1 MKNRYSRSGIYRS
14 SVSWWIMLFFIYF
27 SNISFSQGQI
37 KVPFTQRTS
46 SYSPS
51 KKIYS
56 IKGDFTMIG
65 NTNLT
70 LQNYNDNSQNG
81 NNYMV
86 YVDVDN
92 EPNTWNSSSATLNFS
107 TENGAVPSCSNIIYA
122 GLYWTGRASD
132 NSPSDNT
139 FSIKKNG
146 VTKIFNKHKV
156 LFKGPGQSYTQIT
169 ASDNPSNI
177 YFPSTSDGY
186 MYSAYAEVTDL
197 VRAGGIGEY
206 FVADIALKEGDG
218 GGTGYFG
225 GWGLIVV
232 YENSKMKDR
241 DVTIFDGHAY
251 VVVSG
256 GHGTQF
262 ELPVSGF
269 NAAKTGPVNL
279 KLGVMAGEGD
289 KSISGDYFEIQ
300 KNSDASW
307 LRLSHALNSTTN
319 FFNSSILTD
328 GNRNPNLL
336 NNTGMDISMFNIP
349 NPGNTVIANSQ
360 TSTKFRYGSTMDTY
374 IIFAIAMSVD
384 AYKVKPELLIS
395 AQEIGGVTPTVP
407 LKALPG
413 QEIEYKIEL
422 RNKGTEGINNAKIVI
437 PIPYTSSYVPGSL
450 SSVVNFT
457 PLPTP
462 NTTTFD
468 PSLGANGSIVWD
480 LGNVPLPGNP
490 STLLASLTY
499 KLKVTE
505 DCSILVNTH
514 CTPVVATDG
523 EVSGSGAVTGTD
535 FNNINFIQGFN
546 TETCAGEPIPGPIT
560 VEIDKEAY
568 VTEHCQSVPS
578 ERTFTYCNNGSSIPF
593 SDISGSFPAGSR
605 FYNQYPVSGDA
616 VEYTNENPFR
626 AISGTTTYYAIPPG
640 VTDCFFQ
647 FNIEVNTLNSTPG
660 TKDINYCVGETA
672 LPLTADKSNDA
683 YLLYFYDS
691 QLSTT
696 PQVSITPLT
705 NIAGET
711 TYWVAEGLSSSCIS
725 PNKVPI
731 HVKVNPL
738 STATIS
744 GTVSVC
750 ENSPS
755 PLITFT
761 GSNGTAPYTFTYKVN
776 GGASQSVTTSSG
788 SSVTV
793 PVPTGSA
800 GTFIYDLVSVQDA
813 GSASCLES
821 QSGSAVVTVKL
832 LPSAPVSI
840 NSDRNNL
847 CPNDGRQITLTA
859 SGGFG
864 YNMKWH
870 KADCAG
876 TSIGTGTFLT
886 IDAPTETTIYY
897 VNWSTDCGDSE
908 CASITIMVFDTEIPH
923 ITAPADVHV
932 TSDAGK
938 CTASGVVLGTPV
950 TSDNCSVASVTKDV
964 VEPFALG
971 NTTVTWTVTDGLG
984 NTETATQVVTVT
996 DTEKPKIT
1004 APADV
1009 HVTSDAGKCT
1019 ATGVALGTPVTLDNC
1034 SVATVTNDAVEPFA
1048 LGNITVTWTVT
1059 DGSGNTETATQVVTV
1074 TDTEKPKITAPAAVN
1089 VTSDAGKCTAT
1100 GVALGT
1106 PVTSDNC
1113 SVASVTNNAVE
1124 PFALGNT
1131 TVTWIV
1137 TDGSGNTETATQVV
1151 TVTDTEKPKITAPAD
1166 VHVTSDAGKC
1176 TATGV
1181 ALGTPV
1187 TLDNC
1192 SVASVTNNAV
1202 EPFALGNTTVTWI
1215 VTDGS
1220 GNTETATQVVT
1231 VTDTEKPKITAPAD
1245 ISVNSDAGKCTASG
1259 VTLGTPVT
1267 SDNCSVGSVTNN
1279 AVEPFALGNTTVTWT
1294 VTDGSGNTET
1304 ATQVVTVTDTEK
1316 PKITAPA
1323 DVSVNSDAGKCTATG
1338 VALGM
1343 PVTSDNCSV
1352 GSVTNNAVE
1361 PFALG
1366 NTTVIWTVMDGSGN
1380 KETATQVVTVKD
1392 AEKPKITAPADV
1404 TINADAGKCT
1414 ASGVALG
1421 TPVTSDNCSVATVTN
1436 NAVEPFAL
1444 GNTTVIWTVM
1454 DGSGNKETATQ
1465 VVTVKDAEKPK
1476 ITAPAD
1482 VTINADAGKCT
1493 ASGVALGTPITS
1505 DNCSVAAFTSDA
1517 VEPFTLGST
1526 TVTWTVMDG
1535 SGNKE
1540 TATQVVTVKDAEKP
1554 KITAPADVTINADAG
1569 KCSASGVALG
1579 TPVTSDNCSV
1589 ASFTSDAVEPFA
1601 LGTTTV
1607 TWTVT
1612 DGSGNKQT
1620 ATQVVTVTDTQLPAI
1635 TAPAAVSVNTDAGK
1649 CTASGVSLGT
1659 PVTSDN
1665 CSVASVIS
1673 DAVEPFALGTTT
1685 VTWTVTDGSGNSKK
1699 ATQLVNVLLNSISIA
1714 SAGTYGPV
1722 CVNASDI
1729 LLKGTPSGGIWT
1741 GTGVSGNQTDGYVFD
1756 PSSGTQTLTYTYTL
1770 QGGCPNSDVTTI
1782 TVNSLPVVSAGS
1794 YGPLC
1799 SDGPHIQLV
1808 GTPAGGIWTGTGVS
1822 GTQADG
1828 YMFDPSVG
1836 TQNLTY
1842 TYTDSNSCRS
1852 SESTTIVVTTRP
1864 KLQVNING
1872 LTLTDNHDGIDE
1884 VGNLT
1889 ICNTTEAN
1897 LHVIEVKD
1905 LNHVNPPVNVKVK
1918 QTFILNNVTFAPV
1931 NDVVPVESY
1940 GSEDLKVVLI
1950 NPTLPGTLE
1959 MQGFAFYDSNDND
1972 ILDADECA
1980 GDLIKYNVTVRP
1992 LPSAPTSIST
2002 DRNNLCPNDGGQITL
2017 TASGGFGYNMKWHK
2031 ADCAGT
2037 SIGTGTSLTIDAPT
2051 ETTTYYV
2058 NWSTDCGD
2066 SECSSITI
2074 MVFDTE
2080 KPKITAPA
2088 DVSVNSDAG
2097 KCTASGVALGTP
2109 ATSDNCSVATVTNN
2123 AVEPFALGNT
2133 TVTWTVTDGSG
2144 NTETATQVVT
2154 VTDTEKPKIT
2164 APAAVSINS
2173 DAGKC
2178 TASGVALGAPVTSDN
2193 CSVATVTNDAV
2204 EPFAL
2209 GSTTV
2214 IWTVTDG
2221 SGNTE
2226 TATQI
2231 VTVTDTQLPTIT
2243 APAAV
2248 SVNTDIGK
2256 CTASGVSLG
2265 TPVTSDNCSVAS
2277 VTNNAVEPFALGNT
2291 TVTWTVTDGSGN
2303 SKKATQLV
2311 NVSLNPISIA
2321 SAETYGPVCVNAPD
2335 ILLKGAP
2342 SGGIWTGTGVT
2353 GNQIDGYVFDP
2364 SSGTQTLTYTYT
2376 LDGGCANS
2384 DATTITVNPQPVVS
2398 AGSYGPLCSDG
2409 THIPLVGTPA
2419 GGIWTGTGVSGNQAD
2434 GYVFDPSAG
2443 TQTLTYTYTD
2453 GNGCQASASTAIT
2466 VNSRPQLQATING
2479 LTLTDNHNGTDET
2492 GSLTICNSTVSNLH
2506 INQVSDLNNVTPSN
2520 LVKVKQE
2527 FTLTNVTF
2535 APVSDVIPIG
2545 SYGPED
2551 LNVALINPH
2560 LPGTL
2565 EMKGYAFFDSNDN
2578 DLLDA
2583 DECAGDWIKYTITVK
2598 PLSEDPISISVDR
2611 NNLCPNDNG
2620 DITLTANGG
2629 FGYTMNWFKDN
2640 CNGTSIGTGTSL
2652 TVESPAV
2659 TTIYYANWSTD
2670 CGDSECASIT
2680 IMVFDTEKPKIT
2692 APADVSVNSD
2702 AGKCTASGVALGT
2715 PATSDNCSV
2724 ATVTNNAVEPFA
2736 LGSTTVTWT
2745 VTDGSGNTETA
2756 TQVITV
2762 TDTEK
2767 PKITAPA
2774 NISVNADA
2782 GKCTATGVAL
2792 GTPVTSDNCSVATV
2806 TNNAVEP
2813 FALGS
2818 TTVTWTVTDGSGNMK
2833 TATQIVTVT
2842 DTEKPKITAPAAVN
2856 VTSDAGK
2863 CTASGV
2869 ALGTPVPSDN
2879 CSVASVTNNAVEPFA
2894 LGNTTVTWIVTDG
2907 SGNTETATQ
2916 VVTVTDTEKPKIT
2929 APADV
2934 YVTSDAGKCTASGVA
2949 LGTPVT
2955 SDNCSVAIVTNDAV
2969 EPFVLGNT
2977 TVTWTVTDGS
2987 GNKQTAIQ
2995 ILTVTDTEKPS
3006 ISAPPA
3012 ITVNTDSGKNT
3023 ASGLSL
3029 GNPVV
3034 ADNCSVVKIV
3044 NDASEP
3050 LSIGDHIITW
3060 IVTDGSGNISTATQ
3074 SVKVVD
3080 NQNPVFTQC
3089 LTGNDQTVSANPGIA
3104 TYLQNGTSW
3113 NPTVADNDQVASL
3126 NYTLSG
3132 VTVGTGNNL
3141 QGVKFNLGLT
3151 NVTWTAVDH
3160 SGNTG
3165 TCTFKVT
3172 VVDNEK
3178 PVFTE
3183 CIGGQNLTLET
3194 PSQSSVLYLSGDVYD
3209 AKAVDNDRVVTLA
3222 YQLTGAT
3229 VGSGSTLNNVQFNPG
3244 TTLVTWTAVDAYGN
3258 SSSCQY
3264 SIIVLNSNVPPTATD
3279 DNYTVKE
3286 GDELVGDVRANDSHV
3301 TVPVEN
3307 LQVEL
3312 TSTVSHGV
3320 LSLNSSGT
3328 FSYKPNMDYIGV
3340 DHFTY
3345 KICKD
3350 NFLCDEANVTITVIK
3365 NSDCTISIPNGF
3377 SPDGDG
3383 INEYFKIRCLY
3394 NYPNATLKI
3403 YTRSGIM
3410 VYEQDHYGNIDY
3422 WGNEKDAWWNGKT
3435 GNKWN
3440 IGGNSLM
3447 SATYIYILEL
3457 EKGDKNSVKTGT
3469 VFLSK

>member
-1009 HVTSDAGKCT
+1009 
-1019 ATGVALGTPVTLDNC
+1019 
-1034 SVATVTNDAVEPFA
+1034 
-1048 LGNITVTWTVT
+1048 
-1059 DGSGNTETATQVVTV
+1059 
-1074 TDTEKPKITAPAAVN
+1074 
-1089 VTSDAGKCTAT
+1089 
-1100 GVALGT
+1100 
-1106 PVTSDNC
+1106 
-1113 SVASVTNNAVE
+1113 
-1124 PFALGNT
+1124 
-1131 TVTWIV
+1131 
-1137 TDGSGNTETATQVV
+1137 
-1151 TVTDTEKPKITAPAD
+1151 
-1166 VHVTSDAGKC
+1166 
-1176 TATGV
+1176 
-1181 ALGTPV
+1181 
-1187 TLDNC
+1187 
-1192 SVASVTNNAV
+1192 
-1202 EPFALGNTTVTWI
+1202 
-1215 VTDGS
+1215 
-1220 GNTETATQVVT
+1220 
-1231 VTDTEKPKITAPAD
+1231 
-1245 ISVNSDAGKCTASG
+1245 
-1259 VTLGTPVT
+1259 
-1267 SDNCSVGSVTNN
+1267 
-1279 AVEPFALGNTTVTWT
+1279 
-1294 VTDGSGNTET
+1294 
-1304 ATQVVTVTDTEK
+1304 
-1316 PKITAPA
+1316 
-1323 DVSVNSDAGKCTATG
+1323 
-1338 VALGM
+1338 
-1343 PVTSDNCSV
+1343 
-1352 GSVTNNAVE
+1352 
-1361 PFALG
+1361 
-1366 NTTVIWTVMDGSGN
+1366 
-1380 KETATQVVTVKD
+1380 
-1392 AEKPKITAPADV
+1392 
-1404 TINADAGKCT
+1404 
-1414 ASGVALG
+1414 
-1421 TPVTSDNCSVATVTN
+1421 
-1436 NAVEPFAL
+1436 
-1444 GNTTVIWTVM
+1444 
-1454 DGSGNKETATQ
+1454 
-1465 VVTVKDAEKPK
+1465 
-1476 ITAPAD
+1476 
-1482 VTINADAGKCT
+1482 
-1493 ASGVALGTPITS
+1493 
-1505 DNCSVAAFTSDA
+1505 
-1517 VEPFTLGST
+1517 
-1526 TVTWTVMDG
+1526 
-1535 SGNKE
+1535 
-1540 TATQVVTVKDAEKP
+1540 
-1554 KITAPADVTINADAG
+1554 
-1569 KCSASGVALG
+1569 
-1579 TPVTSDNCSV
+1579 
-1589 ASFTSDAVEPFA
+1589 
-1601 LGTTTV
+1601 
-1607 TWTVT
+1607 
-1612 DGSGNKQT
+1612 
-1620 ATQVVTVTDTQLPAI
+1620 
-1635 TAPAAVSVNTDAGK
+1635 
-1649 CTASGVSLGT
+1649 
-1659 PVTSDN
+1659 
-1665 CSVASVIS
+1665 
-1673 DAVEPFALGTTT
+1673 
-1685 VTWTVTDGSGNSKK
+1685 
-1699 ATQLVNVLLNSISIA
+1699 
-1714 SAGTYGPV
+1714 
-1722 CVNASDI
+1722 
-1729 LLKGTPSGGIWT
+1729 
-1741 GTGVSGNQTDGYVFD
+1741 
-1756 PSSGTQTLTYTYTL
+1756 
-1770 QGGCPNSDVTTI
+1770 
-1782 TVNSLPVVSAGS
+1782 
-1794 YGPLC
+1794 
-1799 SDGPHIQLV
+1799 
-1808 GTPAGGIWTGTGVS
+1808 
-1822 GTQADG
+1822 
-1828 YMFDPSVG
+1828 
-1836 TQNLTY
+1836 
-1842 TYTDSNSCRS
+1842 
-1852 SESTTIVVTTRP
+1852 
-1864 KLQVNING
+1864 
-1872 LTLTDNHDGIDE
+1872 
-1884 VGNLT
+1884 
-1889 ICNTTEAN
+1889 
-1897 LHVIEVKD
+1897 
-1905 LNHVNPPVNVKVK
+1905 
-1918 QTFILNNVTFAPV
+1918 
-1931 NDVVPVESY
+1931 
-1940 GSEDLKVVLI
+1940 
-1950 NPTLPGTLE
+1950 
-1959 MQGFAFYDSNDND
+1959 
-1972 ILDADECA
+1972 
-1980 GDLIKYNVTVRP
+1980 
-1992 LPSAPTSIST
+1992 
-2002 DRNNLCPNDGGQITL
+2002 
-2017 TASGGFGYNMKWHK
+2017 
-2031 ADCAGT
+2031 
-2037 SIGTGTSLTIDAPT
+2037 
-2051 ETTTYYV
+2051 
-2058 NWSTDCGD
+2058 
-2066 SECSSITI
+2066 
-2074 MVFDTE
+2074 
-2080 KPKITAPA
+2080 
-2088 DVSVNSDAG
+2088 
-2097 KCTASGVALGTP
+2097 
-2109 ATSDNCSVATVTNN
+2109 
-2123 AVEPFALGNT
+2123 
-2133 TVTWTVTDGSG
+2133 
-2144 NTETATQVVT
+2144 
-2154 VTDTEKPKIT
+2154 
-2164 APAAVSINS
+2164 
-2173 DAGKC
+2173 
-2178 TASGVALGAPVTSDN
+2178 
-2193 CSVATVTNDAV
+2193 
-2204 EPFAL
+2204 
-2209 GSTTV
+2209 
-2214 IWTVTDG
+2214 
-2221 SGNTE
+2221 
-2226 TATQI
+2226 
-2231 VTVTDTQLPTIT
+2231 
-2243 APAAV
+2243 
-2248 SVNTDIGK
+2248 
-2256 CTASGVSLG
+2256 
-2265 TPVTSDNCSVAS
+2265 
-2277 VTNNAVEPFALGNT
+2277 
-2291 TVTWTVTDGSGN
+2291 
-2303 SKKATQLV
+2303 
-2311 NVSLNPISIA
+2311 
-2321 SAETYGPVCVNAPD
+2321 
-2335 ILLKGAP
+2335 
-2342 SGGIWTGTGVT
+2342 
-2353 GNQIDGYVFDP
+2353 
-2364 SSGTQTLTYTYT
+2364 
-2376 LDGGCANS
+2376 
-2384 DATTITVNPQPVVS
+2384 
-2398 AGSYGPLCSDG
+2398 
-2409 THIPLVGTPA
+2409 
-2419 GGIWTGTGVSGNQAD
+2419 
-2434 GYVFDPSAG
+2434 
-2443 TQTLTYTYTD
+2443 
-2453 GNGCQASASTAIT
+2453 
-2466 VNSRPQLQATING
+2466 
-2479 LTLTDNHNGTDET
+2479 
-2492 GSLTICNSTVSNLH
+2492 
-2506 INQVSDLNNVTPSN
+2506 
-2520 LVKVKQE
+2520 
-2527 FTLTNVTF
+2527 
-2535 APVSDVIPIG
+2535 
-2545 SYGPED
+2545 
-2551 LNVALINPH
+2551 
-2560 LPGTL
+2560 
-2565 EMKGYAFFDSNDN
+2565 
-2578 DLLDA
+2578 
-2583 DECAGDWIKYTITVK
+2583 
-2598 PLSEDPISISVDR
+2598 
-2611 NNLCPNDNG
+2611 
-2620 DITLTANGG
+2620 
-2629 FGYTMNWFKDN
+2629 
-2640 CNGTSIGTGTSL
+2640 
-2652 TVESPAV
+2652 
-2659 TTIYYANWSTD
+2659 
-2670 CGDSECASIT
+2670 
-2680 IMVFDTEKPKIT
+2680 
-2692 APADVSVNSD
+2692 
-2702 AGKCTASGVALGT
+2702 
-2715 PATSDNCSV
+2715 
-2724 ATVTNNAVEPFA
+2724 
-2736 LGSTTVTWT
+2736 
-2745 VTDGSGNTETA
+2745 
-2756 TQVITV
+2756 
-2762 TDTEK
+2762 
-2767 PKITAPA
+2767 
-2774 NISVNADA
+2774 
-2782 GKCTATGVAL
+2782 
-2792 GTPVTSDNCSVATV
+2792 
-2806 TNNAVEP
+2806 
-2813 FALGS
+2813 
-2818 TTVTWTVTDGSGNMK
+2818 
-2833 TATQIVTVT
+2833 
-2842 DTEKPKITAPAAVN
+2842 
-2856 VTSDAGK
+2856 
-2863 CTASGV
+2863 
-2869 ALGTPVPSDN
+2869 
-2879 CSVASVTNNAVEPFA
+2879 
-2894 LGNTTVTWIVTDG
+2894 
-2907 SGNTETATQ
+2907 
-2916 VVTVTDTEKPKIT
+2916 
-2929 APADV
+2929 

>member
-1089 VTSDAGKCTAT
+1089 VTSDAGKCTA
-1100 GVALGT
+1100 
-1106 PVTSDNC
+1106 
-1113 SVASVTNNAVE
+1113 
-1124 PFALGNT
+1124 
-1131 TVTWIV
+1131 
-1137 TDGSGNTETATQVV
+1137 
-1151 TVTDTEKPKITAPAD
+1151 
-1166 VHVTSDAGKC
+1166 
-1176 TATGV
+1176 
-1181 ALGTPV
+1181 
-1187 TLDNC
+1187 
-1192 SVASVTNNAV
+1192 
-1202 EPFALGNTTVTWI
+1202 
-1215 VTDGS
+1215 
-1220 GNTETATQVVT
+1220 
-1231 VTDTEKPKITAPAD
+1231 
-1245 ISVNSDAGKCTASG
+1245 
-1259 VTLGTPVT
+1259 
-1267 SDNCSVGSVTNN
+1267 
-1279 AVEPFALGNTTVTWT
+1279 
-1294 VTDGSGNTET
+1294 
-1304 ATQVVTVTDTEK
+1304 
-1316 PKITAPA
+1316 
-1323 DVSVNSDAGKCTATG
+1323 
-1338 VALGM
+1338 
-1343 PVTSDNCSV
+1343 
-1352 GSVTNNAVE
+1352 
-1361 PFALG
+1361 
-1366 NTTVIWTVMDGSGN
+1366 
-1380 KETATQVVTVKD
+1380 
-1392 AEKPKITAPADV
+1392 
-1404 TINADAGKCT
+1404 
-1414 ASGVALG
+1414 
-1421 TPVTSDNCSVATVTN
+1421 
-1436 NAVEPFAL
+1436 
-1444 GNTTVIWTVM
+1444 
-1454 DGSGNKETATQ
+1454 
-1465 VVTVKDAEKPK
+1465 
-1476 ITAPAD
+1476 
-1482 VTINADAGKCT
+1482 
-1493 ASGVALGTPITS
+1493 
-1505 DNCSVAAFTSDA
+1505 
-1517 VEPFTLGST
+1517 
-1526 TVTWTVMDG
+1526 
-1535 SGNKE
+1535 
-1540 TATQVVTVKDAEKP
+1540 
-1554 KITAPADVTINADAG
+1554 
-1569 KCSASGVALG
+1569 
-1579 TPVTSDNCSV
+1579 
-1589 ASFTSDAVEPFA
+1589 
-1601 LGTTTV
+1601 
-1607 TWTVT
+1607 
-1612 DGSGNKQT
+1612 
-1620 ATQVVTVTDTQLPAI
+1620 
-1635 TAPAAVSVNTDAGK
+1635 
-1649 CTASGVSLGT
+1649 
-1659 PVTSDN
+1659 
-1665 CSVASVIS
+1665 
-1673 DAVEPFALGTTT
+1673 
-1685 VTWTVTDGSGNSKK
+1685 
-1699 ATQLVNVLLNSISIA
+1699 
-1714 SAGTYGPV
+1714 
-1722 CVNASDI
+1722 
-1729 LLKGTPSGGIWT
+1729 
-1741 GTGVSGNQTDGYVFD
+1741 
-1756 PSSGTQTLTYTYTL
+1756 
-1770 QGGCPNSDVTTI
+1770 
-1782 TVNSLPVVSAGS
+1782 
-1794 YGPLC
+1794 
-1799 SDGPHIQLV
+1799 
-1808 GTPAGGIWTGTGVS
+1808 
-1822 GTQADG
+1822 
-1828 YMFDPSVG
+1828 
-1836 TQNLTY
+1836 
-1842 TYTDSNSCRS
+1842 
-1852 SESTTIVVTTRP
+1852 
-1864 KLQVNING
+1864 
-1872 LTLTDNHDGIDE
+1872 
-1884 VGNLT
+1884 
-1889 ICNTTEAN
+1889 
-1897 LHVIEVKD
+1897 
-1905 LNHVNPPVNVKVK
+1905 
-1918 QTFILNNVTFAPV
+1918 
-1931 NDVVPVESY
+1931 
-1940 GSEDLKVVLI
+1940 
-1950 NPTLPGTLE
+1950 
-1959 MQGFAFYDSNDND
+1959 
-1972 ILDADECA
+1972 
-1980 GDLIKYNVTVRP
+1980 
-1992 LPSAPTSIST
+1992 
-2002 DRNNLCPNDGGQITL
+2002 
-2017 TASGGFGYNMKWHK
+2017 
-2031 ADCAGT
+2031 
-2037 SIGTGTSLTIDAPT
+2037 
-2051 ETTTYYV
+2051 
-2058 NWSTDCGD
+2058 
-2066 SECSSITI
+2066 
-2074 MVFDTE
+2074 
-2080 KPKITAPA
+2080 
-2088 DVSVNSDAG
+2088 
-2097 KCTASGVALGTP
+2097 
-2109 ATSDNCSVATVTNN
+2109 
-2123 AVEPFALGNT
+2123 
-2133 TVTWTVTDGSG
+2133 
-2144 NTETATQVVT
+2144 
-2154 VTDTEKPKIT
+2154 
-2164 APAAVSINS
+2164 
-2173 DAGKC
+2173 
-2178 TASGVALGAPVTSDN
+2178 
-2193 CSVATVTNDAV
+2193 
-2204 EPFAL
+2204 
-2209 GSTTV
+2209 
-2214 IWTVTDG
+2214 
-2221 SGNTE
+2221 
-2226 TATQI
+2226 
-2231 VTVTDTQLPTIT
+2231 
-2243 APAAV
+2243 
-2248 SVNTDIGK
+2248 
-2256 CTASGVSLG
+2256 
-2265 TPVTSDNCSVAS
+2265 
-2277 VTNNAVEPFALGNT
+2277 
-2291 TVTWTVTDGSGN
+2291 
-2303 SKKATQLV
+2303 
-2311 NVSLNPISIA
+2311 
-2321 SAETYGPVCVNAPD
+2321 
-2335 ILLKGAP
+2335 
-2342 SGGIWTGTGVT
+2342 
-2353 GNQIDGYVFDP
+2353 
-2364 SSGTQTLTYTYT
+2364 
-2376 LDGGCANS
+2376 
-2384 DATTITVNPQPVVS
+2384 
-2398 AGSYGPLCSDG
+2398 
-2409 THIPLVGTPA
+2409 
-2419 GGIWTGTGVSGNQAD
+2419 
-2434 GYVFDPSAG
+2434 
-2443 TQTLTYTYTD
+2443 
-2453 GNGCQASASTAIT
+2453 
-2466 VNSRPQLQATING
+2466 
-2479 LTLTDNHNGTDET
+2479 
-2492 GSLTICNSTVSNLH
+2492 
-2506 INQVSDLNNVTPSN
+2506 
-2520 LVKVKQE
+2520 
-2527 FTLTNVTF
+2527 
-2535 APVSDVIPIG
+2535 
-2545 SYGPED
+2545 
-2551 LNVALINPH
+2551 
-2560 LPGTL
+2560 
-2565 EMKGYAFFDSNDN
+2565 
-2578 DLLDA
+2578 
-2583 DECAGDWIKYTITVK
+2583 
-2598 PLSEDPISISVDR
+2598 
-2611 NNLCPNDNG
+2611 
-2620 DITLTANGG
+2620 
-2629 FGYTMNWFKDN
+2629 
-2640 CNGTSIGTGTSL
+2640 
-2652 TVESPAV
+2652 
-2659 TTIYYANWSTD
+2659 
-2670 CGDSECASIT
+2670 
-2680 IMVFDTEKPKIT
+2680 
-2692 APADVSVNSD
+2692 
-2702 AGKCTASGVALGT
+2702 
-2715 PATSDNCSV
+2715 
-2724 ATVTNNAVEPFA
+2724 
-2736 LGSTTVTWT
+2736 
-2745 VTDGSGNTETA
+2745 
-2756 TQVITV
+2756 
-2762 TDTEK
+2762 
-2767 PKITAPA
+2767 
-2774 NISVNADA
+2774 
-2782 GKCTATGVAL
+2782 
-2792 GTPVTSDNCSVATV
+2792 
-2806 TNNAVEP
+2806 
-2813 FALGS
+2813 
-2818 TTVTWTVTDGSGNMK
+2818 
-2833 TATQIVTVT
+2833 
-2842 DTEKPKITAPAAVN
+2842 
-2856 VTSDAGK
+2856 
-2863 CTASGV
+2863 SGV